1 MCELLTWCSVVL
13 ASLTFNFPVK
23 IIHVVRNR
31 QQISLLV
38 PLPGHHFKNTSFSY
52 TYIYYCIKT
61 HFNRL
66 HSALKALVYSH
77 SYEKVSNMECSLGK
91 NFSLG
96 FQCSVSEMEFFFSA
110 MLDILPLFIYVFL
123 SRAPDLLFYLH
134 FCISD
139 LLPLTY
145 SQVRQVDI
153 CINNHTDEDDKRGI
167 LTHT

>member
-1 MCELLTWCSVVL
+1 
-13 ASLTFNFPVK
+13 
-23 IIHVVRNR
+23 
-31 QQISLLV
+31 
-38 PLPGHHFKNTSFSY
+38 
-52 TYIYYCIKT
+52 
-61 HFNRL
+61 
-66 HSALKALVYSH
+66 
-77 SYEKVSNMECSLGK
+77 MECSLGK

-96 FQCSVSEMEFFFSA
+96 FQCSVSEMEKFFFSA

-139 LLPLTY
+139 LLPLTS